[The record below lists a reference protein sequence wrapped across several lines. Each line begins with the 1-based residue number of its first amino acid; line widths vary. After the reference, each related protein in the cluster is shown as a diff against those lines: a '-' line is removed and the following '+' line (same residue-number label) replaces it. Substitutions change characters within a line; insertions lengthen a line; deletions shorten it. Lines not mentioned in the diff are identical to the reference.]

1 MGQGCRRVSDQEKD
15 SNATSLDLDLYSL
28 DPRSSLILNYSERK
42 IENPPLANP
51 ESDNTATA
59 ETVSFC
65 GFRVRVRISVK

>member
-15 SNATSLDLDLYSL
+15 SNATSLDLYSL

-51 ESDNTATA
+51 ESDKTAIA